1 MPLKTLSP
9 AAQDGAHFNSSWCT
23 DCAKIRAMERSYDL
37 FEKMEDGSLIWRGA
51 VCGLDAGIAEL
62 KKLASETPNEL
73 HLMYLATQSVVAKMN
88 GTKAD

>member
-1 MPLKTLSP
+1 M
-9 AAQDGAHFNSSWCT
+9 D
-23 DCAKIRAMERSYDL
+23 RSYDL

-51 VCGLDAGIAEL
+51 VPGLDAAIAEL

-73 HLMYLATQSVVAKMN
+73 HLMYLATHSVVAKMN